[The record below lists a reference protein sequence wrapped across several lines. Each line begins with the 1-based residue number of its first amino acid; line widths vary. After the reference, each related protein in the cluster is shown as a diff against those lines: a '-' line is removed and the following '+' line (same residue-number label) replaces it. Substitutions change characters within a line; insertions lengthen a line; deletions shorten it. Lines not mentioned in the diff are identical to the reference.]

1 MATDDPTKKVYDP
14 TEKVYDPTETIRIGV
29 FKQAINDLREID
41 VMPADLDIVKQ
52 EFEKAGYQII
62 ENVPTER
69 TSTLGALAS
78 GFTEGIS
85 YNTISEIFGGIGG
98 DEVQKETEKQMTMEA
113 RERPAA
119 KMLGE
124 LAGGVSSAALGSIAG
139 GALGGAIGGPPG
151 AVIGAVLGGGSTKL
165 GPWAARGIGALTGA
179 TGGAVSAI
187 AAKPMG
193 EKDKL
198 SAGDIATTVLGALLG
213 AGSQHKVYR
222 ATDKEGQE
230 FAAKVGDF
238 KNTLGKTESLAKG
251 ASEYSRILKEAKIV
265 EDINKL
271 KESKLLS
278 KDTLD
283 TLPDMLLVHDPE
295 KKVAYL
301 KSKILEPLAKKE
313 EEFLRTMPQ
322 NIEPNTDLDAVLNK
336 IPNTPEYK
344 RIKDYVLSLK
354 ELQEVSNTLGSL
366 KPDNIMVDPQ
376 LNKLVIVDIGDIELK
391 PINEIEKILKR
402 PSALE
407 ALEEFEIPGT
417 AATKTPEPLS
427 SFAKMKGIEGEERI
441 LPAPE
446 EKTAY
451 GLLEKLGY
459 RPIVGEK
466 ENVKL
471 NDALQVISENNTII
485 TSQIPRGRGAFGGV
499 FEVAPKSAG
508 DVIKPEDIKVAKLF
522 REPNKKAVRKEI
534 EVRKAIEDIRKDEK
548 TPQIVKDSFVKS
560 EAVEIDGVPIVIQEK
575 LEKLPNNIRKQI
587 DGSFWSQHKFY
598 LRDKEKYPQE
608 IDRKMKKLSPE
619 VKQLLESLEYAR
631 LYHGLEWND
640 IKSANV
646 MWDPKKK
653 IPVIV
658 DSGNFRQKI
667 KPRSL
672 GAAAAES
679 PQQIEDATQVAL
691 AHFNKLKTEQP
702 LSTLPKEKQI
712 EEISQIPVYPANREV
727 QQVSDVVLGQLGLR
741 PLLQKGD
748 VFTGNAYID
757 ALTASKGKGST
768 ADVYG
773 ALLPKKQI
781 SDTPDVGVE
790 EIKRLFDDFETK
802 DIEQAINQRFSPQE
816 IKKMRD
822 GFLLDTEEYVVKLH
836 TPTKDEYLL
845 ETQLGELNARNAMEQ
860 ARVSGKL
867 SPETMEHIPPAK
879 EITYIDQNT
888 GNPFSAFI
896 MPKMEKISDDLKT
909 EINLKF
915 PSNSGPDEYGQDVY
929 IKDRT
934 PENIASMSPDLQELY
949 RALVDLKDKFG
960 LHWYDVHFE
969 NIMRDPI
976 TKKLVVVDIGDFKY
990 FPIKQE

>member
-1 MATDDPTKKVYDP
+1 MAT
-14 TEKVYDPTETIRIGV
+14 YDPTETIRIKVIKPEIG
-29 FKQAINDLREID
+29 DYREID
-41 VMPADLDIVKQ
+41 VMPNELDVVKNAFIQ
-52 EFEKAGYQII
+52 QGYQVG
-62 ENVPTER
+62 ETASEK
-69 TSTLGALAS
+69 TSTLGA
-78 GFTEGIS
+78 
-85 YNTISEIFGGIGG
+85 FGGGILQGASLNFEEEIYGVLGG
-98 DEVQKETEKQMTMEA
+98 DEVQKEAEKQRKREE
-113 RERPAA
+113 RERPVARMA
-119 KMLGE
+119 GE
-124 LAGGVSSAALGSIAG
+124 VVGSI
-139 GALGGAIGGPPG
+139 
-151 AVIGAVLGGGSTKL
+151 IGAPAKVAGMTAKAASKL
-165 GPWAARGIGALTGA
+165 GPMAARGLGALTGA
-179 TGGAVSAI
+179 AEGAVSGI
-187 AAKPMG
+187 ASKPMG

-198 SAGDIATTVLGALLG
+198 SAGDIATTVLGGLLG
-213 AGSQHKVYR
+213 IGSRNRVYK
-222 ATDKEGQE
+222 ATDKQGQE

-238 KNTLGKTESLAKG
+238 KNTLGKTESLVEGIKQYE
-251 ASEYSRILKEAKIV
+251 SILKEAKIV

-271 KESKLLS
+271 KKSKLLTN
-278 KDTLD
+278 DTLD
-283 TLPDMLLVHDPE
+283 TLPDMIFVHDPQ

-301 KSKILEPLAKKE
+301 KSKILQPLAKKE

-322 NIEPNTDLDAVLNK
+322 NIEPNTDLDSVLNK

-354 ELQEVSNTLGSL
+354 ELQEVSNSLGSL

-376 LNKLVIVDIGDIELK
+376 LNKLVIIDIGDIDLK
-391 PINEIEKILKR
+391 PIKEIEKILQR

-407 ALEEFEIPGT
+407 ALEEFELPGAPT
-417 AATKTPEPLS
+417 TQTPKPLS

-534 EVRKAIEDIRKDEK
+534 EVRKAIENIRKDEE

-598 LRDKEKYPQE
+598 LRDKEKYPE
-608 IDRKMKKLSPE
+608 AIDRKMKKLSPE

-672 GAAAAES
+672 GAAAAIS

-691 AHFNKLKTEQP
+691 AHFEQVRKKQPKTFGKMQMP
-702 LSTLPKEKQI
+702 GIKKQLENLGI
-712 EEISQIPVYPANREV
+712 IGGLGKKQEITSEELNVIKKVFPE
-727 QQVSDVVLGQLGLR
+727 LGLE
-741 PLLQKGD
+741 PVLQKGK
-748 VFTGNAYID
+748 VFDPYTD
-757 ALTASKGKGST
+757 LSKPAMTSRVGGGIT
-768 ADVYG
+768 ADVYS
-773 ALLPKKQI
+773 AAVPR
-781 SDTPDVGVE
+781 SSVVSP
-790 EIKRLFDDFETK
+790 
-802 DIEQAINQRFSPQE
+802 EQAQKAAE
-816 IKKMRD
+816 DLATIKPEDFTNLIKLAEAKTQAPKEGLM
-822 GFLLDTEEYVVKLH
+822 LDTEQYVVKIPH
-836 TPTKDEYLL
+836 PSRGRSMADIREYQENEIGIRQAL
-845 ETQLGELNARNAMEQ
+845 EEARKTGT
-860 ARVSGKL
+860 VSA
-867 SPETMEHIPPAK
+867 ETMEHFVP
-879 EITYIDQNT
+879 TRLIDFQNPIDNDYYT
-888 GNPFSAFI
+888 AYV
-896 MPKMEKISDDLKT
+896 MPKLEPIPQDLYMEIMREFPTSFDPPMRNAYKLEPYHISKLSKQAQDLFKALEDIRDKI
-909 EINLKF
+909 
-915 PSNSGPDEYGQDVY
+915 GVY
-929 IKDRT
+929 W
-934 PENIASMSPDLQELY
+934 
-949 RALVDLKDKFG
+949 VDLHG
-960 LHWYDVHFE
+960 GNVLL
-969 NIMRDPI
+969 DPK
-976 TKKLVVVDIGDFKY
+976 TNKLVVIDPGHFMH
-990 FPIKQE
+990 FPTGSPPRIITKEL